1 MAIEIR
7 YIQKDEILESHI
19 AVERAYGGHGDKA
32 ALPLITE
39 ALNDGRGVA
48 AFDEGIIVGFGIAYP
63 LKMNV
68 GIERFPTTL
77 LDNVAVLPT
86 HRRRGILNRM
96 MDFHMR
102 DFYERGETLSG
113 LGASES
119 IIYGR
124 YGYGIDSRQVDFSI
138 DRRHTAFINDV
149 STKGKYSFINSG
161 DALDTLPEVAERANA
176 KRSGF
181 IKGTKS
187 LWKLY
192 LSDPEYHR
200 GDASELFHVVYEKDG
215 QIDGYVSYRIRKDIL
230 MIHEMI
236 SATSTSHTAL
246 WRYCFGVDLMRRI
259 DAPKRPIDDP
269 LPWMLADP
277 RRLHQ
282 SLRDDLWLRL
292 VAVKDALSERS
303 YDCEGRLVFEI
314 NDRFCPWNENFYELE
329 GSPQGS
335 SCVLTSKSSDIS
347 ISAADLSSAYL
358 GGITFTALA
367 RAGRAH
373 ENRQG
378 SLALAD
384 NMFKTDLQPWWPNEF

>member
-1 MAIEIR
+1 MEIEIR
-7 YIQKDEILESHI
+7 YIEKDEILESHI
-19 AVERAYGGHGDKA
+19 VTELANGSHGDEA

-39 ALNDGRGVA
+39 ALNDGRGVVA
-48 AFDEGIIVGFGIAYP
+48 VDDGIIVGYSIAYP

-68 GIERFPTTL
+68 GKERFPTTL

-124 YGYGIDSRQVDFSI
+124 YGYGIGSMQVDFSI
-138 DRRHTAFINDV
+138 DRRDTAFINDF
-149 STKGKYSFINSG
+149 STKGKYRFINST
-161 DALDTLPEVAERANA
+161 DALYTFPEVAERASA

-181 IKGTKS
+181 MKGTES

-192 LSDPEYHR
+192 LSDPEYRR
-200 GDASELFHVVYEKDG
+200 GDDSELFHVIYEEDG
-215 QIDGYVSYRIRKDIL
+215 QVDGYVSYRIRKDTL

-236 SATSTSHTAL
+236 SATSRSHTAL
-246 WRYCFGVDLMRRI
+246 WRYCFGVDLMSRI
-259 DAPKRPIDDP
+259 DAPKRPVDDP
-269 LPWMLADP
+269 LPWMLVDP

-282 SLRDDLWLRL
+282 SLRDDLWLRM
-292 VAVKDALSERS
+292 VVVKDALSERS
-303 YDCEGRLVFEI
+303 YGYEGRLVFEI
-314 NDRFCPWNENFYELE
+314 KDRFCPWNANSYELE

-335 SCVLTSKSSDIS
+335 RCVLTSKSPDIS
-347 ISAADLSSAYL
+347 ISAANLSSAYL
-358 GGITFTALA
+358 GGTTFTALA
-367 RAGRAH
+367 RAGRAQ
-373 ENRQG
+373 ENKQG
-378 SLALAD
+378 SFALAD
-384 NMFKTDLQPWWPNEF
+384 NMFRTDLQPWWPNEF